1 MFLNT
6 FNLGHAL
13 PLVFTRLSCCA
24 RRRAQRREHHAIC
37 VGNAATGGSLIA
49 IRNYEPSRQLRH
61 SHFAAKCCVNA
72 TRDAALCDSTM
83 LLRL

>member
-1 MFLNT
+1 MFPSM

-13 PLVFTRLSCCA
+13 PLVFTRFSCCA
-24 RRRAQRREHHAIC
+24 RRRAQLRERHTIC

-72 TRDAALCDSTM
+72 ARCAALADSTV

>member
-1 MFLNT
+1 MFPST

-13 PLVFTRLSCCA
+13 PLVFTRFSCCA
-24 RRRAQRREHHAIC
+24 LRRAQLRVCAASRDAD
-37 VGNAATGGSLIA
+37 AATGGLLVA

-72 TRDAALCDSTM
+72 AGGAALVDSTV
-83 LLRL
+83 LIHV